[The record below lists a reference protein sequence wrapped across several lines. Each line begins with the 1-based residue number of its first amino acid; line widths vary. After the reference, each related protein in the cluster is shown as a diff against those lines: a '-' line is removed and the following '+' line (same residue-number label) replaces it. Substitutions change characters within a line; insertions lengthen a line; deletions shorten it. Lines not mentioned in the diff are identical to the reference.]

1 MKILVINAGSS
12 SLKFQLIDMDDE
24 SVKAKGLVERIGIE
38 GTHFKQTVLGTDK
51 VIEFTRNMKDHTEAI
66 SAVLSALTDK
76 DNGAIASLD
85 EIGACG
91 HRVLHGGETF
101 KNSVLVTEETI
112 KGIEDLVPL
121 GPLHQPANIAG
132 IKACQA
138 VMPTKPNVAVF
149 DTAFHQTMPKKAFLY
164 GVPYEYY
171 KDLKVRR
178 YGFHGTSH
186 RFIAGETPKYLGK
199 KPEDCKFIICHLGN
213 GSSLSA
219 IVGGK
224 VVDTS
229 MGLTPLEGVLMG
241 TRSGDVDPAV
251 LEYIMDN
258 TGMDI
263 HQMLNCLNKKS
274 GFAGL
279 SCSSDM
285 RDVKAAAEKGDE
297 QASDFLTFFNID
309 EKGFDFVFDLN
320 IKGVLLP
327 SQVFMADMIGRKGC
341 SVLNISSMNAYR
353 PLTKIPA
360 YSAAKAAV
368 TNFTEWLAVH
378 FAKENIR
385 VNAIAPGFFV
395 TNQNRALL
403 FNEDGTATPRTDK
416 ILRSTPMGRFGE
428 AEELLGAVEWL
439 LDESKAGFV
448 TGVTIPIDGGFSA
461 YSGV

>member
-38 GTHFKQTVLGTDK
+38 GTHFKQTVAEGNK
-51 VIEFTRNMKDHTEAI
+51 VIEFTRNMADHTEAI
-66 SAVLSALTDK
+66 AAVLDALTDK
-76 DNGAIASLD
+76 ENGAIASLD

-101 KNSVLVTEETI
+101 KASALVTEESM
-112 KGIEDLVPL
+112 KAIEDLIPL
-121 GPLHQPANIAG
+121 GPLHQRPNIAG

-138 VMPTKPNVAVF
+138 VMPGKPNVAVF
-149 DTAFHQTMPKKAFLY
+149 DTAFHQTMPPKAFLY
-164 GVPYEYY
+164 AVPYEYY
-171 KDLKVRR
+171 KTLKVRR

-199 KPEDCKFIICHLGN
+199 DPKDCKFIICHLGN

-229 MGLTPLEGVLMG
+229 MGLTPLEGIVMG

-263 HQMLNCLNKKS
+263 HQMLNVLNKKS

-279 SCSSDM
+279 SVSSDM
-285 RDVKAAAEKGDE
+285 RDVKAAAAAGDE
-297 QASDFLTFFNID
+297 QAKNAVDIWVYRLQKYIGAYMAAIQGADAIVFTAGIGENDTQACADVIAGFEWMGIKID
-309 EKGFDFVFDLN
+309 PAKNVRGACGIISTDDSTV
-320 IKGVLLP
+320 KVL
-327 SQVFMADMIGRKGC
+327 R
-341 SVLNISSMNAYR
+341 
-353 PLTKIPA
+353 IP
-360 YSAAKAAV
+360 
-368 TNFTEWLAVH
+368 TN
-378 FAKENIR
+378 
-385 VNAIAPGFFV
+385 
-395 TNQNRALL
+395 
-403 FNEDGTATPRTDK
+403 
-416 ILRSTPMGRFGE
+416 
-428 AEELLGAVEWL
+428 EELPIARDTLEIV
-439 LDESKAGFV
+439 SKL
-448 TGVTIPIDGGFSA
+448 
-461 YSGV
+461 

>member
-38 GTHFKQTVLGTDK
+38 GTHFKQTVTEGNK
-51 VIEFTRNMKDHTEAI
+51 VIEFTRNMADHTEAI
-66 SAVLSALTDK
+66 AAVLEALTDK
-76 DNGAIASLD
+76 ENGAIESLD

-101 KNSVLVTEETI
+101 KASALVTEESM
-112 KGIEDLVPL
+112 KAIEDLVPL
-121 GPLHQPANIAG
+121 GPLHQPPNIAG

-138 VMPTKPNVAVF
+138 VMPGKPNVAVF
-149 DTAFHQTMPKKAFLY
+149 DTAFHQTMPPKAFLY
-164 GVPYEYY
+164 AIPYEYY
-171 KDLKVRR
+171 KNLKVRR

-186 RFIAGETPKYLGK
+186 RFIAGETPKFLGK

-229 MGLTPLEGVLMG
+229 MGLTPLEGIVMG

-263 HQMLNCLNKKS
+263 HQMLNTLNKKS

-279 SCSSDM
+279 SVSSDM
-285 RDVKAAAEKGDE
+285 RDVKAEAAKGDA
-297 QASDFLTFFNID
+297 QAQTAVDIWVYRLQKYIGSYMAAIQGADAIVFTAGIGENDTQAVADVIAGFEWMGIKID
-309 EKGFDFVFDLN
+309 PAKNVRGCC
-320 IKGVLLP
+320 GVI
-327 SQVFMADMIGRKGC
+327 STDDSTVK
-341 SVLNISSMNAYR
+341 VLR
-353 PLTKIPA
+353 IP
-360 YSAAKAAV
+360 
-368 TNFTEWLAVH
+368 TN
-378 FAKENIR
+378 
-385 VNAIAPGFFV
+385 
-395 TNQNRALL
+395 
-403 FNEDGTATPRTDK
+403 
-416 ILRSTPMGRFGE
+416 
-428 AEELLGAVEWL
+428 EELPIARDTLEIV
-439 LDESKAGFV
+439 SKL
-448 TGVTIPIDGGFSA
+448 
-461 YSGV
+461 

>member
-38 GTHFKQTVLGTDK
+38 GTHFKQTVAEGNK
-51 VIEFTRNMKDHTEAI
+51 VIEFTRNMADHTEAI
-66 SAVLSALTDK
+66 AAVLDALTDK
-76 DNGAIASLD
+76 ENGAIASLD

-101 KNSVLVTEETI
+101 KESA
-112 KGIEDLVPL
+112 L
-121 GPLHQPANIAG
+121 GPLHQRPNIAG

-138 VMPTKPNVAVF
+138 VMPDKPNVAVF
-149 DTAFHQTMPKKAFLY
+149 DTAFHQTMPPKAFLY
-164 GVPYEYY
+164 AVPYEYY
-171 KDLKVRR
+171 KTLKVRR

-199 KPEDCKFIICHLGN
+199 DPKDCKFIICHLGN

-229 MGLTPLEGVLMG
+229 MGLTPLEGIVMG

-263 HQMLNCLNKKS
+263 HQMLNVLNKKS

-279 SCSSDM
+279 SVSSDM
-285 RDVKAAAEKGDE
+285 RDVKAAAAAGDE
-297 QASDFLTFFNID
+297 QAKNAVDIWVYRLQKYIGAYNVAVGGADAIVFTAGIGENDVDACADVIGGLGFMGVAID
-309 EKGFDFVFDLN
+309 PAKNKRGVAGIISTDDSA
-320 IKGVLLP
+320 IKVL
-327 SQVFMADMIGRKGC
+327 R
-341 SVLNISSMNAYR
+341 
-353 PLTKIPA
+353 IP
-360 YSAAKAAV
+360 
-368 TNFTEWLAVH
+368 TN
-378 FAKENIR
+378 
-385 VNAIAPGFFV
+385 
-395 TNQNRALL
+395 
-403 FNEDGTATPRTDK
+403 
-416 ILRSTPMGRFGE
+416 
-428 AEELLGAVEWL
+428 EELPIARDTLEIV
-439 LDESKAGFV
+439 SKL
-448 TGVTIPIDGGFSA
+448 
-461 YSGV
+461 

>member
-1 MKILVINAGSS
+1 VPE
-12 SLKFQLIDMDDE
+12 E
-24 SVKAKGLVERIGIE
+24 S
-38 GTHFKQTVLGTDK
+38 
-51 VIEFTRNMKDHTEAI
+51 M
-66 SAVLSALTDK
+66 
-76 DNGAIASLD
+76 
-85 EIGACG
+85 
-91 HRVLHGGETF
+91 
-101 KNSVLVTEETI
+101 
-112 KGIEDLVPL
+112 KGIEELVPL

-171 KDLKVRR
+171 TDLKVRR

-241 TRSGDVDPAV
+241 SRSGDVDPAV
-251 LEYIMDN
+251 LEYVMDH

-263 HQMLNCLNKKS
+263 HEMLNCLNKKS

-285 RDVKAAAEKGDE
+285 RDVKAAAAKGDE
-297 QASDFLTFFNID
+297 QAQAALDVWTYRIQKYIGAYNVAVGGADAIVFTAGIGENDCEACAHVIEGLGFMGVKID
-309 EKGFDFVFDLN
+309 PAKNTRDTVGIISTEDST
-320 IKGVLLP
+320 IKVL
-327 SQVFMADMIGRKGC
+327 R
-341 SVLNISSMNAYR
+341 
-353 PLTKIPA
+353 IP
-360 YSAAKAAV
+360 
-368 TNFTEWLAVH
+368 TN
-378 FAKENIR
+378 
-385 VNAIAPGFFV
+385 
-395 TNQNRALL
+395 
-403 FNEDGTATPRTDK
+403 
-416 ILRSTPMGRFGE
+416 
-428 AEELLGAVEWL
+428 EELPIARDTLEIV
-439 LDESKAGFV
+439 SKL
-448 TGVTIPIDGGFSA
+448 
-461 YSGV
+461 

>member
-66 SAVLSALTDK
+66 SAVLTALTDK

-101 KNSVLVTEETI
+101 KESVLVTEESM
-112 KGIEDLVPL
+112 KGIEELVPL

-138 VMPTKPNVAVF
+138 VMPNKPNVAVF

-171 KDLKVRR
+171 TSLKVRR

-186 RFIAGETPKYLGK
+186 RFIAGETPKFLGK

-241 TRSGDVDPAV
+241 SRSGDVDPAV
-251 LEYIMDN
+251 LEYIMDH
-258 TGMDI
+258 TGMNI
-263 HQMLNCLNKKS
+263 HEMLNCLNKKS
-274 GFAGL
+274 GFVGL

-285 RDVKAAAEKGDE
+285 RDVKAAAAKGDE
-297 QASDFLTFFNID
+297 QAQAALDVWTYRIQKYIGAYNVAVGGADAIVFTAGIGENDCEACAHVIEGLSFMGVKID
-309 EKGFDFVFDLN
+309 PAKNTRDTVGIISTDDST
-320 IKGVLLP
+320 IKVL
-327 SQVFMADMIGRKGC
+327 R
-341 SVLNISSMNAYR
+341 
-353 PLTKIPA
+353 IP
-360 YSAAKAAV
+360 
-368 TNFTEWLAVH
+368 TN
-378 FAKENIR
+378 
-385 VNAIAPGFFV
+385 
-395 TNQNRALL
+395 
-403 FNEDGTATPRTDK
+403 
-416 ILRSTPMGRFGE
+416 
-428 AEELLGAVEWL
+428 EELPIARDTLEIV
-439 LDESKAGFV
+439 SKL
-448 TGVTIPIDGGFSA
+448 
-461 YSGV
+461 